1 MHGETSWLIV
11 FYPLNEPTSR
21 LCSLD
26 LWMQL
31 VQTKNWN
38 PRKREA
44 HAYELY
50 NPIAKVMHRKTQMK
64 CKCVYVCVCV
74 FFFSS
79 IITVMYVEWT
89 LGTKMFY
96 NWGCGVRTK
105 HSELSSVSVGYK
117 GLGWRYFRWWGRPS
131 DARWYYRSLLV
142 AFHYL
147 VFASWLRPINAL
159 HDSGGKRI
167 LRLPPELGY
176 GMRGAGCRGGTSE
189 WFSSCTNLIS

>member
-1 MHGETSWLIV
+1 MSQQVGYVHWTCGCSWCKPRIETLEKEKLMLMSSIT
-11 FYPLNEPTSR
+11 PSQR
-21 LCSLD
+21 LC
-26 LWMQL
+26 
-31 VQTKNWN
+31 TGKHRWN
-38 PRKREA
+38 A
-44 HAYELY
+44 S
-50 NPIAKVMHRKTQMK
+50 VFMS
-64 CKCVYVCVCV
+64 VYVF